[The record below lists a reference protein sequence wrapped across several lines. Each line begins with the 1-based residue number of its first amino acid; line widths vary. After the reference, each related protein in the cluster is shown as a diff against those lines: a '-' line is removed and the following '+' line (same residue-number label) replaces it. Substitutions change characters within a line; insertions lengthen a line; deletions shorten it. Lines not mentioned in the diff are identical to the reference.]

1 MAQLCRK
8 RSFECRHSGS
18 AQSELRAIFERVFEA
33 FRVRSKIEPNQLRL
47 GRESARVSEASTS
60 ALIGN
65 GAVSF
70 KNVDDHEILIASKGL
85 N

>member
-33 FRVRSKIEPNQLRL
+33 FRVRSKIEPNASVRQGERKSRR
-47 GRESARVSEASTS
+47 GINFGPDRE
-60 ALIGN
+60 N
-65 GAVSF
+65 AVSF
-70 KNVDDHEILIASKGL
+70 KNVDDHEILIASKCL